1 MKRTLAI
8 GLEGCSWNMLEPL
21 LASGRLPHLAEL
33 CSGGAVGVLESTV
46 PYHPAPAWATYATS
60 TAPTTHG
67 VYDTTLVGE
76 DHRLHPLTPDTLAV
90 PTYFDYLGRTGRRS
104 VLVNLPL
111 DLQGSEGC
119 VVVNSWLTD
128 DDARRVLP
136 LGRRERYSRLV
147 DAYRTVPNDPRDL
160 SELCAIEEARFD
172 LAREL
177 FLSESWD
184 HFFVLFSSTDWL
196 AHRSAGALLAGD
208 RDAFEA
214 FARLLGQLDEY
225 IGWLVERA
233 DGAAVAIVSAH
244 GQTEERAILRIN
256 SVLRKL
262 GLADGSVPVTHRD
275 ERRGVRATIPVPP
288 AISRGRFNPLLRPA
302 ALLTNRALRRGLR
315 VELSAALRELDIA
328 RSAAF
333 CPTDTSFAIYT
344 NPHREVDVD
353 ALRDALLDLRLDDGT
368 PALEAVWSPE
378 ELFGATPTGH
388 APALFFEPAQGVR
401 PSSSVKDRAIDRPA
415 GRGIGCHQREGIL
428 VLSGDDLVAG
438 DLGRVPIVDVAPTL
452 LSLMGAGVPAT
463 MDGEVSHRALNM
475 DALPMGQ
482 PLDEQ
487 LNGGQANGEIH
498 DLSGELAERLKALGY
513 L

>member
-1 MKRTLAI
+1 
-8 GLEGCSWNMLEPL
+8 MLEPL

-33 CSGGAVGVLESTV
+33 CAGGAVGVLESTV
-46 PYHPAPAWATYATS
+46 PYHPAPAWASYATS
-60 TAPTTHG
+60 TAPTHHG
-67 VYDTTLVGE
+67 VYDVTLVG
-76 DHRLHPLTPDTLAV
+76 DDQRLRPLTPDTLAV
-90 PTYFDYLGRTGRRS
+90 PTYFDYLGRIGRRS

-111 DLQGSEGC
+111 DLHGSEGC

-136 LGRRERYSRLV
+136 LGRRARYSRLV
-147 DAYRTVPNDPRDL
+147 DAYRTVPHDPRDL

-196 AHRSAGALLAGD
+196 AHRSVGSLLAGD
-208 RDAFEA
+208 KDAFEA

-233 DGAAVAIVSAH
+233 DGAAVAVLSAH

-256 SVLRKL
+256 SVLREL
-262 GLADGSVPVTHRD
+262 GLAGGSVPLSNRD
-275 ERRGVRATIPVPP
+275 DHPQRGVRATIPVPP

-302 ALLTNRALRRGLR
+302 ALLTNRALRRGLK

-333 CPTDTSFAIYT
+333 CPTDTSFAIYA

-353 ALRDALLDLRLDDGT
+353 ALRYALLDLRLDDGT
-368 PALEAVWSPE
+368 PALEAVWTPE
-378 ELFGATPTGH
+378 ELFGA
-388 APALFFEPAQGVR
+388 APAEYGPVLFFEPAQGVR
-401 PSSSVKDRAIDRPA
+401 PSSSVKDRSIDRPA

-428 VLSGDDLVAG
+428 VLSGDDLVSG

-463 MDGEVSHRALNM
+463 MDGEVSHGALNA
-475 DALPMGQ
+475 DVLSLGQ
-482 PLDEQ
+482 PLYEGSDGSHT
-487 LNGGQANGEIH
+487 NGDGH